1 MIKILT
7 DWVASIPADVAREA
21 GIDVVTLFVNRE
33 GCEYAD
39 SEMDLDA
46 FYADIYDMVDNI
58 PTSSQPSQHTLETV
72 FEEAARAGDEVL
84 GIFISSELSGT
95 YEGAVRAARAVK
107 ARNIDFTYVIV
118 DSTSCGY
125 DEAWPVFDAVAARDA
140 GEDLAGCAAAALR
153 GIESTRFLFT
163 PETLT
168 FLQRGGRIGNAA
180 ALLGNLIQLSPVLT
194 VSDGK
199 ADTFAKVRTRK
210 KALDRIVTEF
220 KKDVEQ
226 HGLKHVVV
234 HYIGDKAPAVAWA
247 REVVEPLIGRTVSV
261 LPVSPVIGLHV
272 GPAVGLAYECAS
284 ALAGKISACAGAR
297 LRFVESRDRPIPH
310 AKPLRKRETLMQH
323 KCNLIID
330 SCCDLPF
337 EVVDREG
344 VELYWFPTS

>member
-7 DWVASIPADVAREA
+7 DSVASIPADVAREA

-58 PTSSQPSQHTLETV
+58 PTSSQPSQHTLEAV

-199 ADTFAKVRTRK
+199 ADTF
-210 KALDRIVTEF
+210 
-220 KKDVEQ
+220 VEQ

-284 ALAGKISACAGAR
+284 ALAGKISGPVQARACA
-297 LRFVESRDRPIPH
+297 S
-310 AKPLRKRETLMQH
+310 
-323 KCNLIID
+323 
-330 SCCDLPF
+330 
-337 EVVDREG
+337 
-344 VELYWFPTS
+344 

>member
-1 MIKILT
+1 MIRILT
-7 DWVASIPADVAREA
+7 DSACDILPAEAQQLGVTVIPLNVTLEDGSILRD
-21 GIDVVTLFVNRE
+21 GIDMTPT
-33 GCEYAD
+33 EY
-39 SEMDLDA
+39 
-46 FYADIYDMVDNI
+46 YAHLASCRKL
-58 PTSSQPSQHTLETV
+58 PTTSQPSPEL
-72 FEEAARAGDEVL
+72 FERFYQDAAAAGDEVL

-284 ALAGKISACAGAR
+284 ALAGKISGPVQARACA
-297 LRFVESRDRPIPH
+297 S
-310 AKPLRKRETLMQH
+310 
-323 KCNLIID
+323 
-330 SCCDLPF
+330 
-337 EVVDREG
+337 
-344 VELYWFPTS
+344 